1 MHPSEAPTRRAPD
14 RHFCWSG
21 ALSSLSQRVSE
32 GCTKGRLIR
41 HFAAGDPHRRTS
53 GNTQIQ
59 GQLCMDW
66 CMGVDVAG
74 GAGVVDGGGPPAA
87 TGSVRLSNQMP

>member
-1 MHPSEAPTRRAPD
+1 
-14 RHFCWSG
+14 
-21 ALSSLSQRVSE
+21 
-32 GCTKGRLIR
+32 
-41 HFAAGDPHRRTS
+41 
-53 GNTQIQ
+53 
-59 GQLCMDW
+59 LCMDW